1 MLSEASYSRMVIQ
14 TAVRSRD
21 WSTRSFT
28 SGVAN
33 ASQLHQA
40 CFPPCLKMATDP
52 LCSGGSPF
60 PSPRYNWLT
69 DWPVDWQNAAMNKI
83 NPHLQRSSL
92 MLIVTCLAIGL
103 FLGYPVNASAAG
115 KESPA
120 PVQNELAA
128 GRLVIM
134 RSATLGPTIVGLK
147 IDGKEVAQISY
158 NRSYNAPLAAGS
170 HILTVYP
177 VVSLEGAKP
186 TEIRV
191 NVEPGKTYKFTA
203 ARQDIQLVLQKGL

>member
-1 MLSEASYSRMVIQ
+1 M
-14 TAVRSRD
+14 D
-21 WSTRSFT
+21 WHT
-28 SGVAN
+28 
-33 ASQLHQA
+33 
-40 CFPPCLKMATDP
+40 
-52 LCSGGSPF
+52 
-60 PSPRYNWLT
+60 
-69 DWPVDWQNAAMNKI
+69 AAMNKI
-83 NPHLQRSSL
+83 NPHLQHSGL
-92 MLIVTCLAIGL
+92 LLIVTCLAIGL
-103 FLGYPVNASAAG
+103 FFGYPVDASAAG

-120 PVQNELAA
+120 PVQNELGA
-128 GRLVIM
+128 GRLVIV

-191 NVEPGKTYKFTA
+191 NVEPGRTYKFTA